1 MDFDKNYKTAK
12 DSIKISLE
20 SPIGLAIQ

>member
-1 MDFDKNYKTAK
+1 MDFDKNFKTTK

-20 SPIGLAIQ
+20 SPLGLAIK